1 MAAGQVRPV
10 DVLAEQ
16 LVNFLSG
23 RPVNREATI
32 GAAQDFAKQWAGGI
46 GADYRPDIGHGSRED
61 TVHRRAQAGGMPGVP
76 WYAEIF
82 MGRQP
87 GAAPGAQRPP
97 PPPNAREVEE
107 LRRIAAARQI
117 LGFTPTESLTEDA
130 VNKAHRALIKRNHPD
145 HGKNDAD
152 RARRAG
158 IAAQINSARDVLL
171 ATL

>member
-23 RPVNREATI
+23 RPINREATI

-61 TVHRRAQAGGMPGVP
+61 TVHRRAQAGGAAGIP

-87 GAAPGAQRPP
+87 GVQHGAPRP
-97 PPPNAREVEE
+97 PPPNAHEAEE
-107 LRRIAAARQI
+107 LRKIAAARQI
-117 LGFTPTESLTEDA
+117 LGFTPREPLTEDA

-152 RARRAG
+152 RMRRAG